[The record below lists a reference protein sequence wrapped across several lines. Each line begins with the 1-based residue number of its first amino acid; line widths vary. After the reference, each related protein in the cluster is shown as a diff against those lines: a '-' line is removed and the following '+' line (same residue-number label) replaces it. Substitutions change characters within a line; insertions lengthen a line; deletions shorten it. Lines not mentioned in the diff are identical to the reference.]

1 MVPMKKCLNAERR
14 LKMKKFMTLAV
25 ALSLAITQI
34 ACSQLY
40 NSSGIQ
46 KGGKRDMVQNL
57 LIDNSQPGGLAMV
70 EKDVRIPIVADHKC
84 IDINIVSAEWAERA
98 KKELHIAYGHTSH
111 GSQITY
117 GLLGMTYFKGEPFTY
132 LGGNPEGSLDLR
144 DNPFGGE
151 KDLGN
156 PDNKTWAIETEKY
169 LRKNKDINVVMWSW
183 CGQLSGADDKFVQT
197 YLDQMQALENEFP
210 NVIFI
215 YMTGHLDGTGEEG
228 VLWQNNNKIREF
240 CLDNNK
246 VLFDF
251 ADIESYNPD
260 GEYFGDKYSN
270 DGCWYDSN
278 NDKTPDKN
286 WAQEWQNTHK
296 EGVHWYDCYS
306 AHSEPINANMKAA
319 AMWWLLARIC
329 GYTGNDEKASIDNK
343 STEYYA
349 LKLKDLGLF
358 VGSDSGFNLE
368 EIPNRLQAAIMLTRL
383 SGGEAEAV
391 RENYSHPFTDG
402 LYGDAYIGYLYH
414 HKLTYGMSA
423 KKFGSEVKIDASIY
437 MTFLLRVLGYS
448 DTAGDFK
455 IDTALQTAEKL
466 GAINQNYYK
475 YLSNN
480 RFTRGDMAKL
490 TYFALKQKIKGKDI
504 TLIEKLVQE
513 KLYDE
518 ETAERFLKN

>member
-1 MVPMKKCLNAERR
+1 MKKY
-14 LKMKKFMTLAV
+14 MMLAL
-25 ALSLAITQI
+25 ALLFVITHI
-34 ACSQLY
+34 ACSQLH

-46 KGGKRDMVQNL
+46 QGERRDKVQDL
-57 LIDNSQPGGLAMV
+57 LMNNSLPGGLAMV
-70 EKDVRIPIVADHKC
+70 EKDARIPIVADHKC
-84 IDINIVSAEWAERA
+84 IDINNVPPEWAEKA

-117 GLLGMTYFKGEPFTY
+117 GLLGMTYFKGEAFTY
-132 LGGNPEGSLDLR
+132 LKGNPEGSLDLR
-144 DNPFGGE
+144 DNPFGRE
-151 KDLGN
+151 MDLGN
-156 PDNKTWAIETEKY
+156 PDNKTWAIETRNY

-183 CGQLSGADDKFVQT
+183 CGQLSKGDHEFVQA

-270 DGCWYDSN
+270 DGCWYDSD

-286 WAQEWQNTHK
+286 WAQEWQKTHK
-296 EGVHWYDCYS
+296 KGVDWYDCYS
-306 AHSEPINANMKAA
+306 AHSEPVNANMKAA

-329 GYTGNDEKASIDNK
+329 GYAGHDEKESIDNK
-343 STEYYA
+343 PIEYYA

-358 VGSDSGFNLE
+358 VGSDSGLNLD

-383 SGGEAEAV
+383 SGGEAEAL
-391 RENYSHPFTDG
+391 RENYRHPFADG

-423 KKFGSEVKIDASIY
+423 KKFGSEVKIDAHIY

-448 DTAGDFK
+448 DTAGDFR
-455 IDTALQTAEKL
+455 IDTALQTAGKL
-466 GAINQNYYK
+466 GVISQDYFT
-475 YLSNN
+475 YLSENS
-480 RFTRGDMAKL
+480 FTRGDMAKL
-490 TYFALKQKIKGKDI
+490 TYFALKQKIRGEDI
-504 TLIEKLVQE
+504 TLLEKLVQQ
-513 KLYDE
+513 KLFDKE
-518 ETAERFLKN
+518 AAEIFLKNK